1 MLIPRANLLNLL
13 RSSLP
18 RIGTGLHELLLG
30 LPCTVHWGGHRG
42 IIDVLRKHGSCR
54 IGKRVPLTQTH
65 RATGFSVQGIW
76 SIGKPIALMQR
87 ALFMSESSVSLIKFP
102 FKPKLHGG
110 RQVYSVYFREEDIF
124 YRLEVSAPH
133 HMKFDSVWSTVGAW
147 LKHGGSR
154 EWGESLELVEK
165 AVARAT
171 VISLLPILEEMKA
184 DIIYVPE
191 GGEDTAD
198 AALAEK
204 RGGSTVYDVGGFLVK
219 VKLIAEF
226 EGPHDLQAD
235 LEGGFRKL
243 KAEFEGPHDLQAD
256 LSGGIKIRCCNSVFA
271 APVFWD
277 D

>member
-1 MLIPRANLLNLL
+1 MLIPRVNPLNLL
-13 RSSLP
+13 PSSLP
-18 RIGTGLHELLLG
+18 RIGTGLHEP
-30 LPCTVHWGGHRG
+30 LPALPWTVHWSGHRG
-42 IIDVLRKHGSCR
+42 IVDVPRKHGSCR
-54 IGKRVPLTQTH
+54 IRRRVPLTQIH
-65 RATGFSVQGIW
+65 RVTGSSVQGLW

-87 ALFMSESSVSLIKFP
+87 ASFMSESSVSLIKFSLKTMKWSLIEIYRISP
-102 FKPKLHGG
+102 INTSQLHGG

-124 YRLEVSAPH
+124 YRLEVSGPH

-171 VISLLPILEEMKA
+171 AISLLPILEEMKA

-204 RGGSTVYDVGGFLVK
+204 RGGSTVYDVGGSLVK

-226 EGPHDLQAD
+226 EGPHD
-235 LEGGFRKL
+235 R
-243 KAEFEGPHDLQAD
+243 
-256 LSGGIKIRCCNSVFA
+256 
-271 APVFWD
+271 
-277 D
+277 